1 MITDVEQQIV
11 ETLKEFNPEKIIL
24 FGSYAR
30 DDWDEESDIDVI
42 IVYQTDKKFL
52 DRLEELYMKWDL
64 SIAVDI
70 LAYTPDE
77 FSQMMNNNF
86 FLNQVVE
93 EGRTIYERTGK
104 RRTKMVPS
112 KRR

>member
-93 EGRTIYERTGK
+93 EGRTIYERTG
-104 RRTKMVPS
+104 
-112 KRR
+112 